1 MTTSIN
7 LTMKNLKSFLFVL
20 GISFSLQ
27 FSSCTNNNAEQIGI
41 IDSLKTELENAK
53 SIVATISEDKNKELQ
68 FIVDS
73 NISYFSKNY
82 KDSLSKQ
89 IGFMFQDY
97 KVVSK
102 EIKKYNQ
109 IKDQLKLNIDYSITQ
124 LEKLKTDLTSSK
136 ITKEQFDTYIVTEKQ
151 ESTKLVNLAKERQK
165 TLNFEYN
172 KFDSLNPLI
181 IEFNK
186 NIKIK

>member
-1 MTTSIN
+1 
-7 LTMKNLKSFLFVL
+7 MKNLKLLLFVL
-20 GISFSLQ
+20 CISFLIQ
-27 FSSCTNNNAEQIGI
+27 FSSCTSNNTEQVAV

-53 SIVATISEDKNKELQ
+53 NIVATISEDKNKELQ

-89 IGFMFQDY
+89 VGFMFQDY

-124 LEKLKTDLTSSK
+124 LEKLKADLTSTK
-136 ITKEQFDTYIVTEKQ
+136 ITKEQFAEFIVTERK
-151 ESTKLVNLAKERQK
+151 ECVKLIDLAKERQK
-165 TLNFEYN
+165 TLNFEYH

-181 IEFNK
+181 IEFIK

>member
-1 MTTSIN
+1 MR
-7 LTMKNLKSFLFVL
+7 NLKLFLFVL
-20 GISFSLQ
+20 GISFSLL
-27 FSSCTNNNAEQIGI
+27 FSSCTSNNTEQVAI

-53 SIVATISEDKNKELQ
+53 NIVATISEDKNKELQ

-82 KDSLSKQ
+82 KDSLTKA

-109 IKDQLKLNIDYSITQ
+109 IKDQLKLNIDYTLEQ
-124 LEKLKTDLTSSK
+124 LEKLKTDFNSNK
-136 ITKEQFDTYIVTEKQ
+136 ITKEQFNEYIVTEKQ
-151 ESTKLVNLAKERQK
+151 ESVKLINLAKERQK
-165 TLNFEYN
+165 TLNFEY
-172 KFDSLNPLI
+172 KMFDSLNPLI
-181 IEFNK
+181 VEFNK